1 MEENSHRP
9 VGHEESDVSPWA
21 VGKFAIGLALVCVIS
36 LALLFG
42 FFRYLL
48 SEEGG
53 KAPEIAKSPPNPVLE
68 TEPPVELK
76 AFRAAEEHELNTY
89 GWVDQQKGI
98 VRVPIDRAID
108 MLAKKGLPA
117 RQQQPPDSGVS
128 VPMESGLG
136 PKMMPPGGPLAG
148 DMK

>member
-53 KAPEIAKSPPNPVLE
+53 KAPEIVKSPPNPVLE

-89 GWVDQQKGI
+89 GWVDQQTGI
-98 VRVPIDRAID
+98 VRIPIERAMDI
-108 MLAKKGLPA
+108 LLQRGFPVRTATPEKQATSKP
-117 RQQQPPDSGVS
+117 SGKS
-128 VPMESGLG
+128 APSLRSE
-136 PKMMPPGGPLAG
+136 
-148 DMK
+148 